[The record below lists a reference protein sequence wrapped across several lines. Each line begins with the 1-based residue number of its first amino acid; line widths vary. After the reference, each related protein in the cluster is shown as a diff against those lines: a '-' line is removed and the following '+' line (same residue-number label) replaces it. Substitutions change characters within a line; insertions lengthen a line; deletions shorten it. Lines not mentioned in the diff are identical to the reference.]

1 MRQSWTIAGGSATV
15 ACIALGCSLTTVD
28 RQACTDSQ
36 ACRSGFGLGS
46 VCDAGFCRPADP
58 LERCGRSFPED
69 LLAQPQEYADHV
81 VIGSIYSFTDH
92 VDTLLATELAIRQ
105 VDQRSGLDGVPFAVL
120 HCDYTAMVGDQL
132 DDVEAT
138 RLISGYLAREIGV
151 PAIVGPRGSGRTEAA
166 FTEIRD
172 DGVLLISPSATSP
185 ALTAL
190 DGASPTD
197 ELPGLLW
204 RTAPPDSLQSEVIAA
219 DMRERGVVHPAVIYQ
234 TGAYGDGLR
243 ELFVERF
250 IEAGGDEPDLYPF
263 TDGAFATGLADV
275 ADGIVAGE
283 IDEVLFLSSDI
294 ADYVAFFTA
303 AAATDELLLAFDDPD
318 VGIFLADAAY
328 AAALLEE
335 VPTPAHAL
343 FDDVRG
349 TRPAPA
355 MGALFNAFAAAYAA
369 EFSADPASSAFNPHA
384 YDAAWLVAY
393 GAAWSQ
399 LNEGGISGLG
409 IARGLRRVSAGPT
422 IEIQPS
428 DWSTLVEQFRMG
440 EGVNVQGASGPL
452 DYDPA
457 TEETVAPIEVW
468 QIEPDPET
476 PSGWDFS
483 AITQID
489 P

>member
-1 MRQSWTIAGGSATV
+1 MLA
-15 ACIALGCSLTTVD
+15 ACVGLGCSLTTVD
-28 RQACTDSQ
+28 REPCTDSTT
-36 ACRSGFGLGS
+36 CRAGFGLGS
-46 VCDAGFCRPADP
+46 VCEEGFCRPLEP
-58 LERCGRSFPED
+58 LDRCGRSFPED
-69 LLAQPQEYADHV
+69 LLAEPEAYADHI
-81 VIGSIYSFTDH
+81 VIGSIYDFNDH
-92 VDTLLATELAIRQ
+92 VDTLLATELAVRQ
-105 VDQRSGLDGVPFAVL
+105 VNQRSGLDGVPFAVL
-120 HCDYTAMVGDQL
+120 HCDYAAMAGDQL
-132 DDVEAT
+132 DDVEST

-151 PAIVGPRGSGRTEAA
+151 PAIVGPRGSARTEAA

-190 DGASPTD
+190 DGTSPTD

-219 DMRERGVVHPAVIYQ
+219 DMHDRGVVHPAVIYQ

-250 IEAGGDEPDLYPF
+250 VEGGGEEPELFPF
-263 TDGAFATGLADV
+263 SDGDFSTGLAEV
-275 ADGIVAGE
+275 ADAIAAGE
-283 IDEVLFLSSDI
+283 VDEVLFVSSDI

-303 AAATDELLLAFDDPD
+303 AIATDELVAAFDSPD
-318 VGIFLADAAY
+318 VGIFLADAAF
-328 AAALLEE
+328 ASALLEE
-335 VPTPAHAL
+335 VPTQAHAL
-343 FDDVRG
+343 FDTVRG

-384 YDAAWLVAY
+384 YDAGWLVAY
-393 GAAWSQ
+393 GAAWSH

-409 IARGLRRVSAGPT
+409 IARGLRKVSSGPT
-422 IEIQPS
+422 IEIQPA
-428 DWSTLVEQFRMG
+428 DWPALVERFRTG
-440 EGVNVQGASGPL
+440 EGVDVEGASGPL

-457 TEETVAPIEVW
+457 DEETVAPIELW
-468 QIEPDPET
+468 QIVAAPET
-476 PSGWDFS
+476 VSGFDFS
-483 AITQID
+483 AIARID